1 MLGKGLE
8 SLIPKSSPGQG
19 QGSDGNANGNG
30 NNNNGARDPRDGGF
44 SPSQS
49 SPSFQPRPSFV
60 PPAQSMQPVI
70 HFTNPPQ
77 ERPRSAEQRV
87 EPRAVESRPTENP
100 RPQYQPQPLQQRQP
114 AAQPS
119 FQPPQQSSQP
129 QSMQRQPQQTQS
141 MTAQPVSTSSQPQKR
156 DDLAQESIYH
166 IEIEKITPNPDQPR
180 RHFDQDAL
188 QELAGSIR
196 EFGFLQP
203 LVVSKIE
210 KETASGIAV
219 EYQIIAGE
227 RRFMAAKM
235 LGLPR
240 VPAVVRNVN
249 LEREK
254 LELGVI
260 ENIQRENLN
269 PIEMARAFQR
279 LQEEFRM
286 TQREIAAKL
295 GKSREVV
302 ANAVRLLDLPEYVQR
317 ALEEGDISESN
328 ARLLIAIEDPAAQK
342 TLLEDIIQNKL
353 TTRDVKERVQRVLF
367 TTGAAR
373 GGAGIGSGVP
383 GGVGLPGAPRRGRP
397 PLHATHLAP
406 EVKALQDELSA
417 SLGAPVEISKNAN
430 NGKITITFFSE
441 EELED
446 ILRRLGG
453 ENG

>member
-8 SLIPKSSPGQG
+8 SLIPQK
-19 QGSDGNANGNG
+19 G
-30 NNNNGARDPRDGGF
+30 NNGQNPGDSNSGQNSD
-44 SPSQS
+44 PSQNQNLS
-49 SPSFQPRPSFV
+49 QGPSQ
-60 PPAQSMQPVI
+60 
-70 HFTNPPQ
+70 
-77 ERPRSAEQRV
+77 
-87 EPRAVESRPTENP
+87 
-100 RPQYQPQPLQQRQP
+100 
-114 AAQPS
+114 
-119 FQPPQQSSQP
+119 SQP
-129 QSMQRQPQQTQS
+129 QSYQPSQQQSQPQQPQQPRPQQQPHQFQQARPVEPQRPATFEQS
-141 MTAQPVSTSSQPQKR
+141 QRPQQEQQRPAKKDEMSQE
-156 DDLAQESIYH
+156 AIYH
-166 IEIEKITPNPDQPR
+166 IEIEKITANPDQPR

-188 QELAGSIR
+188 HELASSIR

-210 KETASGIAV
+210 KESPTGIMV
-219 EYQIIAGE
+219 QYQIIAGE

-302 ANAVRLLDLPEYVQR
+302 ANSVRLLDLPEYIQR
-317 ALEEGDISESN
+317 AVEEGQVSESN
-328 ARLLIAIEDPAAQK
+328 ARLLMSIEDENAQK
-342 TLLEDIIQNKL
+342 RLLEEIIQNKL
-353 TTRDVKERVQRVLF
+353 TTRDVKDRIQQVAP
-367 TTGAAR
+367 T
-373 GGAGIGSGVP
+373 AG
-383 GGVGLPGAPRRGRP
+383 PRRGRP
-397 PLHATHLAP
+397 PGTNREEQHLAP
-406 EVKALQDELSA
+406 EIKSMQDDLSL
-417 SLGAPVEISKNAN
+417 SLGAPVEIRKNAN

-441 EELED
+441 EELEN
-446 ILRRLGG
+446 ILRRLRSERGDF
-453 ENG
+453 

>member
-8 SLIPKSSPGQG
+8 SLIPKNNKQGQG
-19 QGSDGNANGNG
+19 QNPSGDNAH
-30 NNNNGARDPRDGGF
+30 
-44 SPSQS
+44 SMEQHSQ
-49 SPSFQPRPSFV
+49 PQPEQYQPAQQPVQPQPQPQPRPSF
-60 PPAQSMQPVI
+60 A
-70 HFTNPPQ
+70 
-77 ERPRSAEQRV
+77 
-87 EPRAVESRPTENP
+87 
-100 RPQYQPQPLQQRQP
+100 P
-114 AAQPS
+114 AAQPPV
-119 FQPPQQSSQP
+119 QPIAPVQP
-129 QSMQRQPQQTQS
+129 VIQPQQQKPQQ
-141 MTAQPVSTSSQPQKR
+141 QPQPAQKR

-188 QELAGSIR
+188 HELAGSIR

-203 LVVSKIE
+203 LVVSKME
-210 KETASGIAV
+210 RETPTGIAV

-227 RRFMAAKM
+227 RRFLAAKL

-240 VPAVVRNVN
+240 VPAIIRNIN

-302 ANAVRLLDLPEYVQR
+302 ANSVRLLDLPEYVQR
-317 ALEEGDISESN
+317 AVEDGALSESN

-342 TLLEDIIQNKL
+342 ALLEDIIQNKL
-353 TTRDVKERVQRVLF
+353 TTRDVKERVQRTV
-367 TTGAAR
+367 GSANE
-373 GGAGIGSGVP
+373 AGMST
-383 GGVGLPGAPRRGRP
+383 APRRGRP
-397 PLHATHLAP
+397 PLQETHLAP
-406 EVKALQDELSA
+406 EVKALQDELSS

-441 EELED
+441 EELKN
-446 ILRRLGG
+446 ILEKLKH
-453 ENG
+453 ENGERF

>member
-1 MLGKGLE
+1 V
-8 SLIPKSSPGQG
+8 S
-19 QGSDGNANGNG
+19 
-30 NNNNGARDPRDGGF
+30 
-44 SPSQS
+44 
-49 SPSFQPRPSFV
+49 
-60 PPAQSMQPVI
+60 QPVQPI
-70 HFTNPPQ
+70 APPQ
-77 ERPRSAEQRV
+77 EKRPQISGQ
-87 EPRAVESRPTENP
+87 
-100 RPQYQPQPLQQRQP
+100 PQYQPQ
-114 AAQPS
+114 
-119 FQPPQQSSQP
+119 QSL
-129 QSMQRQPQQTQS
+129 
-141 MTAQPVSTSSQPQKR
+141 PQKR

-188 QELAGSIR
+188 HELASSIR

-203 LVVSKIE
+203 LVVSKVE
-210 KETASGIAV
+210 KETSTGIAV

-240 VPAVVRNVN
+240 VPAIVRNIN

-302 ANAVRLLDLPEYVQR
+302 ANAVRLLDLPEYIQR
-317 ALEEGDISESN
+317 AVEDGQLSESN
-328 ARLLIAIEDPAAQK
+328 ARLLIAIEDPAEQK
-342 TLLEDIIQNKL
+342 KLLEDIIQNKL
-353 TTRDVKERVQRVLF
+353 TTRDVKERVQRTFAAAAVV
-367 TTGAAR
+367 GASIAH
-373 GGAGIGSGVP
+373 
-383 GGVGLPGAPRRGRP
+383 RRGRP
-397 PLHATHLAP
+397 PLQKTHLAP
-406 EVKALQDELSA
+406 EVKAMQDELSS
-417 SLGAPVEISKNAN
+417 SLGAPVEISQNAN

-446 ILRRLGG
+446 ILRKLGK
-453 ENG
+453 ER

>member
-1 MLGKGLE
+1 ME
-8 SLIPKSSPGQG
+8 Q
-19 QGSDGNANGNG
+19 
-30 NNNNGARDPRDGGF
+30 
-44 SPSQS
+44 
-49 SPSFQPRPSFV
+49 RP
-60 PPAQSMQPVI
+60 QPV
-70 HFTNPPQ
+70 
-77 ERPRSAEQRV
+77 
-87 EPRAVESRPTENP
+87 
-100 RPQYQPQPLQQRQP
+100 
-114 AAQPS
+114 
-119 FQPPQQSSQP
+119 
-129 QSMQRQPQQTQS
+129 
-141 MTAQPVSTSSQPQKR
+141 AQPVQPAVQPQKR

-188 QELAGSIR
+188 HELASSIR

-203 LVVSKIE
+203 LVVSKVE
-210 KETASGIAV
+210 KETATGIAV

-227 RRFMAAKM
+227 RRFMAAKL

-240 VPAVVRNVN
+240 VPAIVRNIN

-317 ALEEGDISESN
+317 AVEDGQLSESN
-328 ARLLIAIEDPAAQK
+328 ARLLIAIEDPVAQK
-342 TLLEDIIQNKL
+342 AMLEDIIQNKL
-353 TTRDVKERVQRVLF
+353 TTRDVKERIQRAAGVA
-367 TTGAAR
+367 GGGVDAAR
-373 GGAGIGSGVP
+373 
-383 GGVGLPGAPRRGRP
+383 RRGRP
-397 PLHATHLAP
+397 PLQQVHLAP
-406 EVKALQDELSA
+406 EVKAMQDELSS

-441 EELED
+441 EELKN
-446 ILRRLGG
+446 ILEKLKNEGG
-453 ENG
+453 MGRF

>member
-8 SLIPKSSPGQG
+8 SLIPKNNNQGQG
-19 QGSDGNANGNG
+19 QGVDGNNGRPPEQG
-30 NNNNGARDPRDGGF
+30 LQPQPQQRPAQYQPA
-44 SPSQS
+44 SLQPVQSQ
-49 SPSFQPRPSFV
+49 FQPQPHPSFV
-60 PPAQSMQPVI
+60 PPTQPAPLTHPISQSVQPIMRPQPTTQPVAQ
-70 HFTNPPQ
+70 PQ
-77 ERPRSAEQRV
+77 V
-87 EPRAVESRPTENP
+87 
-100 RPQYQPQPLQQRQP
+100 YQPQ
-114 AAQPS
+114 
-119 FQPPQQSSQP
+119 
-129 QSMQRQPQQTQS
+129 
-141 MTAQPVSTSSQPQKR
+141 SQPQKR
-156 DDLAQESIYH
+156 DELAQESIFH

-188 QELAGSIR
+188 RELASSIR

-203 LVVSKIE
+203 LVVSKVE
-210 KETASGIAV
+210 KETSTGIAV

-227 RRFMAAKM
+227 RRFMAAKL

-240 VPAVVRNVN
+240 VPAIVRNVN

-302 ANAVRLLDLPEYVQR
+302 ANAVRLLDLPEYIQR
-317 ALEEGDISESN
+317 AVEDGQLSESN
-328 ARLLIAIEDPAAQK
+328 ARLLIAINDPVAQK
-342 TLLEDIIQNKL
+342 AMLDDIVQNKL
-353 TTRDVKERVQRVLF
+353 TTRDVKERIQRTIISV
-367 TTGAAR
+367 
-373 GGAGIGSGVP
+373 GGGSGM
-383 GGVGLPGAPRRGRP
+383 PGAPRRGRP
-397 PLHATHLAP
+397 PLQKVHLAP
-406 EVKALQDELSA
+406 EVKTMQEELST

-441 EELED
+441 EELEN
-446 ILRRLGG
+446 ILRKLGK
-453 ENG
+453 ES

>member
-1 MLGKGLE
+1 
-8 SLIPKSSPGQG
+8 
-19 QGSDGNANGNG
+19 
-30 NNNNGARDPRDGGF
+30 
-44 SPSQS
+44 
-49 SPSFQPRPSFV
+49 
-60 PPAQSMQPVI
+60 MQPVQ
-70 HFTNPPQ
+70 PEQKP
-77 ERPRSAEQRV
+77 EQRI
-87 EPRAVESRPTENP
+87 EQ
-100 RPQYQPQPLQQRQP
+100 RPQPV
-114 AAQPS
+114 A
-119 FQPPQQSSQP
+119 
-129 QSMQRQPQQTQS
+129 QPQQQF
-141 MTAQPVSTSSQPQKR
+141 QPQKR
-156 DDLAQESIYH
+156 DELAQESIYH

-188 QELAGSIR
+188 HELASSIR

-203 LVVSKIE
+203 LVVSKVE
-210 KETASGIAV
+210 KETPTGIAV

-227 RRFMAAKM
+227 RRFMAAKL

-240 VPAVVRNVN
+240 VPAIVRNIN

-302 ANAVRLLDLPEYVQR
+302 ANSVRLLDLPEYVQR
-317 ALEEGDISESN
+317 AVEDGQLSESN
-328 ARLLIAIEDPAAQK
+328 ARLLISIEDPAEQK
-342 TLLEDIIQNKL
+342 KLLEDIIQNKL
-353 TTRDVKERVQRVLF
+353 TTRDVKERVQRV
-367 TTGAAR
+367 AVAS
-373 GGAGIGSGVP
+373 GSV
-383 GGVGLPGAPRRGRP
+383 ASHRRGRP
-397 PLHATHLAP
+397 PLQEVRLAP
-406 EVKALQDELSA
+406 EVRAMQDELSS

-446 ILRRLGG
+446 ILRKLGKEQG
-453 ENG
+453 

>member
-1 MLGKGLE
+1 
-8 SLIPKSSPGQG
+8 
-19 QGSDGNANGNG
+19 
-30 NNNNGARDPRDGGF
+30 
-44 SPSQS
+44 
-49 SPSFQPRPSFV
+49 V
-60 PPAQSMQPVI
+60 PPVQPVMQSVQPVVRSQFVAQS
-70 HFTNPPQ
+70 Q
-77 ERPRSAEQRV
+77 EQK
-87 EPRAVESRPTENP
+87 
-100 RPQYQPQPLQQRQP
+100 
-114 AAQPS
+114 
-119 FQPPQQSSQP
+119 
-129 QSMQRQPQQTQS
+129 
-141 MTAQPVSTSSQPQKR
+141 SQPQKR

-188 QELAGSIR
+188 HELAGSIR

-203 LVVSKIE
+203 LVVSKVE
-210 KETASGIAV
+210 KETPTGIAV

-240 VPAVVRNVN
+240 VPAIVRNIN

-302 ANAVRLLDLPEYVQR
+302 ANSVRLLDLPEYVQR
-317 ALEEGDISESN
+317 AVEDGQVSESN
-328 ARLLIAIEDPAAQK
+328 ARLLIAIEDPVAQK
-342 TLLEDIIQNKL
+342 ALLEDIVQNKL
-353 TTRDVKERVQRVLF
+353 TTRDVKERVQRTF
-367 TTGAAR
+367 
-373 GGAGIGSGVP
+373 GGAHGDGVSI
-383 GGVGLPGAPRRGRP
+383 AHRRGRP
-397 PLHATHLAP
+397 PLQAVYLAP
-406 EVKALQDELSA
+406 EVRAMQEELA
-417 SLGAPVEISKNAN
+417 TSLGAPVEISKNAN

-441 EELED
+441 EELKN
-446 ILRRLGG
+446 ILEKLKNERGQQF
-453 ENG
+453 